1 MNGIEK
7 ITGQIDADIKKE
19 IDVMIA
25 GARDEAD
32 AITARYEELAQKE
45 ATAIIERGRVSA
57 AEREDRLVS
66 VARLEAKKQVL
77 SAKQE
82 MVQKT
87 FGAALEQLLNLPE
100 EQYVKLL
107 SQLAVSAATTGHE
120 KVALS
125 QKDRTRIGKQ
135 VVTQANTLL
144 EKKGIDANLTL
155 AEETRPIKG
164 GLVMLGDRVEV
175 NCSFETLVRLQQES
189 MTGEVA
195 QALFGNA
202 G

>member
-19 IDVMIA
+19 IDALIA

-32 AITARYEELAQKE
+32 AVATRYEELAQKE
-45 ATAIIERGRVSA
+45 AAAIVERGRKSA

-82 MVQKT
+82 MVQKA
-87 FGAALEQLLNLPE
+87 FDAALEQLLNLPE
-100 EQYVKLL
+100 EQYIKFLA
-107 SQLAVSAATTGHE
+107 QLAVSASTTGHE

-135 VVTQANTLL
+135 VVTQANAML
-144 EKKGIDANLTL
+144 EKKGSGAALTL

-164 GLVMLGDRVEV
+164 GLVVLGDRIEV

-195 QALFGNA
+195 QELFGNA